1 MDCGCS
7 APYLGPSLENTCGG
21 GSFVIFM
28 SLLDTFIRNK
38 CDLSD
43 ICNRVTPKFEPD
55 PEYDFIVVGGG
66 SSGSVVAGRL
76 SEVPNWKILL
86 IEAGND
92 EPPGSQVP
100 SMVTNYH
107 NNPDMD
113 WMFKTEPEPKACAG
127 YPERRCSWTRG
138 KVLGGCSV
146 LNGMMYMRGVPRD
159 YDNWADAGNTGW
171 RYEDVLP
178 YFKHAEANTEI
189 GTVADPGYHG
199 TAGPM
204 TVNKFRDQPELA
216 QDILEAAKELG
227 YSVSN
232 DLNGKF
238 YDGFT
243 IAQSTTRNGSRL
255 STAKAYLRP
264 ARNRQNLHIM
274 VNSTATKLLFTS
286 NNREK
291 RISGVEFVY
300 NNKLFRVRVRREAIL
315 SAGAVNSPQLLL
327 LSGIGPISELEKVR
341 IKQVHE
347 LPGVGHNLHNHVT
360 FYMSYTM
367 KNRKAVNDLDWP
379 TAMDYLLNRRG
390 PLSSTGLSQVTARIS
405 SKFADPSG
413 NHPDLQF
420 FFNGYL
426 AKCAAS
432 GDYHSAQDPEQ
443 PNAPRVVTISPVVL
457 HPKSR
462 GRIGLKSDDPLDHPL
477 IYANYLTEQEDI
489 VPLIEGIRIT
499 QRLANTKVL
508 RYKYGLE
515 LVKEDYGDCDKKHEY
530 DSDDYWICAFLH
542 STGPE
547 NHQAGSCK
555 MGPSADRNSVV
566 DHKLQVH
573 GITGLR
579 VMDASI
585 MPSVV
590 SGNTDA
596 TCVMIA
602 ERGVSFI
609 KEKWLRVQ
617 VNDRPNVG
625 NEDRNVEKE
634 NEYITVQP
642 PQRHHSHHF
651 QSNPHP
657 HHHIGHAYPN
667 FRHSEEFHRTHAH
680 RPNPFQNQ

>member
-1 MDCGCS
+1 MDCGCN
-7 APYLGPSLENTCGG
+7 APYVGPSLENTCGG
-21 GSFVIFM
+21 GGAFVIFM

-43 ICNRVTPKFEPD
+43 VCNRVMPKFEPD
-55 PEYDFIVVGGG
+55 PEYDFVVIGGG

-76 SEVPNWKILL
+76 SEVPNWKVLL
-86 IEAGND
+86 IEAGGD

-100 SMVTNYH
+100 SMVINYH
-107 NNPDMD
+107 DNPDMD
-113 WMFKTEPEPKACAG
+113 WKYKTEPEPKACSG
-127 YPERRCSWTRG
+127 YPERRCNWIRG

-146 LNGMMYMRGVPRD
+146 INGMMYMRGVPRD
-159 YDNWADAGNTGW
+159 YDNWEKAGNPGW
-171 RYEDVLP
+171 NYNDVLP
-178 YFKHAEANTEI
+178 YFMHAESNMEI

-216 QDILEAAKELG
+216 QDILDAAKELG

-264 ARNRQNLHIM
+264 ARSRPNLHIM
-274 VNSTATKLLFTS
+274 LNSTATKIEFAS
-286 NNREK
+286 DNRQK
-291 RISGVEFVY
+291 RVSAVQFFY
-300 NNKLFRVRVRREAIL
+300 NNKLFTVRVRREAIL
-315 SAGAVNSPQLLL
+315 SAGAVNSPHLLL
-327 LSGIGPISELEKVR
+327 LSGVGPISELERVG

-360 FYMSYTM
+360 FYLSFTM
-367 KNRKAVNDLDWP
+367 RNRKAINDLDWP

-390 PLSSTGLSQVTARIS
+390 PLSSTGMSQVTGRIN

-420 FFNGYL
+420 FFSGYL
-426 AKCAAS
+426 ANCAAS
-432 GDYHSAQDPEQ
+432 GSYHTAQDPKQ
-443 PNAPRVVTISPVVL
+443 PNAPRTITMSPVVL

-462 GRIGLKSDDPLDHPL
+462 GRIGLSSKDPLEPPL

-489 VPLIEGIRIT
+489 VPLVEGIRIA
-499 QRLANTKVL
+499 QRLANTKIL
-508 RYKYGLE
+508 RYKYGLD
-515 LVKEDYGDCDKKHEY
+515 LVKGDYGDCDKKHAY
-530 DSDDYWICAFLH
+530 DSDDYWVCAMLH

-555 MGPSADRNSVV
+555 MGPASDPNAVV
-566 DHKLQVH
+566 DNKLRVH
-573 GITGLR
+573 GIIGLR

-609 KEKWLRVQ
+609 KERWLRMQ
-617 VNDRPNVG
+617 GNDRANIGPRY
-625 NEDRNVEKE
+625 RNTKD
-634 NEYITVQP
+634 EYEFVTVQQQP
-642 PQRHHSHHF
+642 RHHTHHVHDH
-651 QSNPHP
+651 SHP
-657 HHHIGHAYPN
+657 HHHVGQSYPN
-667 FRHSEEFHRTHAH
+667 FRHSDEFHRKHPH
-680 RPNPFQNQ
+680 LPNPLQS